1 MWELQ
6 DCAGRRMPVN
16 VGIPTEIKNEEHR
29 VAITPAGVRELTAG
43 GHNVLIQTGAG
54 AGSSISDDDFRAV
67 GADIADDGEQVF
79 TAADMIL
86 KVKEPQ
92 PGEIE
97 MLHPDQVLF
106 TYLHLAAY
114 PAEAKGL
121 LESGVTAIA
130 YETVELPDGALPLLA
145 PMSEIAGRMAT
156 QAGAHY
162 LERPAGGR
170 GLLIG
175 GVAGVQPA
183 RVLILGAGNAG
194 KNAAS
199 VAAGMGAEVIVLD
212 LNVEKLRY
220 LDEVYQGRIVTI
232 SSSLYAIDELVP
244 TTDLL
249 IGAVLVAGARAPVVV
264 SREHVA
270 AMRPGTVVVDISI
283 DQGGCIATAIETTHA
298 DPIYMDGDV
307 VHYAVGN
314 IPGAV
319 PNTSTYALTNATL
332 PYTVS
337 LADGLG
343 QALATHPELIPGVN
357 VTRGVVTNEAVASFL
372 DVDFVTPLQALG
384 LDD

>member
-1 MWELQ
+1 
-6 DCAGRRMPVN
+6 MPVN

-29 VAITPAGVRELTAG
+29 VAITPAGVRELTAR
-43 GHNVLIQTGAG
+43 GHSVLIQTGAG

-121 LESGVTAIA
+121 LDSGVTAIA

-220 LDEVYQGRIVTI
+220 IDEVYQGRIVTI

-264 SREHVA
+264 SREQVA

>member
-1 MWELQ
+1 
-6 DCAGRRMPVN
+6 MPVN

-29 VAITPAGVRELTAG
+29 VAITPAGVRELTAR
-43 GHNVLIQTGAG
+43 GHSVLIQTGAG

-220 LDEVYQGRIVTI
+220 RDEVYQGRIVTI

-264 SREHVA
+264 SREQVA

>member
-79 TAADMIL
+79 SAADMIL

-97 MLHPDQVLF
+97 MLHPGQVLF

-244 TTDLL
+244 TADLL

-264 SREHVA
+264 SHEHVA

>member
-29 VAITPAGVRELTAG
+29 VAITPAGVRELTAR
-43 GHNVLIQTGAG
+43 GHNVLIQTSAG
-54 AGSSISDDDFRAV
+54 TGSSISDDDFRAV
-67 GADIADDGEQVF
+67 GADIADDAEQVF

-97 MLHPDQVLF
+97 MLHSGQVLF

-232 SSSLYAIDELVP
+232 SSSLHAIDELVP

-332 PYTVS
+332 PYAVS
-337 LADGLG
+337 LADGLE
-343 QALATHPELIPGVN
+343 QALPTNPELVPGVN
-357 VTRGVVTNEAVASFL
+357 VTGGLVTNEAVASFL
-372 DVDFVTPLQALG
+372 DVDFVSPLQALG
-384 LDD
+384 LDG

>member
-1 MWELQ
+1 
-6 DCAGRRMPVN
+6 MPVN

-29 VAITPAGVRELTAG
+29 VAITPAGVRELTAR
-43 GHNVLIQTGAG
+43 GHSVLIQTGAG

-199 VAAGMGAEVIVLD
+199 VAAGMGAEVTVLD

-220 LDEVYQGRIVTI
+220 IDEVYQGRIVTI

-264 SREHVA
+264 SREQVA

>member
-1 MWELQ
+1 M
-6 DCAGRRMPVN
+6 N

-29 VAITPAGVRELTAG
+29 VAITPAGVRELTAR
-43 GHNVLIQTGAG
+43 GHSVLIQTGAG

-220 LDEVYQGRIVTI
+220 IDEVYQGRIVTI

-264 SREHVA
+264 SREQVA

>member
-1 MWELQ
+1 
-6 DCAGRRMPVN
+6 MPVN

-29 VAITPAGVRELTAG
+29 VAITPAGVRELTAR
-43 GHNVLIQTGAG
+43 GHSVLIQTGAG

-130 YETVELPDGALPLLA
+130 YETVERPDGALPLLA

-220 LDEVYQGRIVTI
+220 IDEVYQGRIVTI

-264 SREHVA
+264 SREQVA

-372 DVDFVTPLQALG
+372 DVDFVTPIQALG

>member
-1 MWELQ
+1 
-6 DCAGRRMPVN
+6 MPVN

-29 VAITPAGVRELTAG
+29 VAITPAGVRELTAR
-43 GHNVLIQTGAG
+43 GHSVLIQTGAG

-220 LDEVYQGRIVTI
+220 IDEVYQGRIVTI

-264 SREHVA
+264 SREQVA

-283 DQGGCIATAIETTHA
+283 AQGGCIATAIETTHA